1 MRVWMQEM
9 QRWVIERAK
18 GSDAITTHELVQA
31 MQVMPTGFCVMS
43 IQNRDDG
50 TTIVHV
56 QANSRKSVPL
66 PK

>member
-1 MRVWMQEM
+1 MQES

-18 GSDAITTHELVQA
+18 GTDAISTHELAQA
-31 MQVMPTGFCVMS
+31 MQVMPNGYGVMS

-56 QANSRKSVPL
+56 QANSRKQVAL